1 MLKLYH
7 GQNSVCSQKARVALA
22 ELDRPYESII
32 LNLGAG
38 DQFKPDYIKLNPNAV
53 VPTIDDDGK
62 VVIESSVIIDYL
74 NDTTEGRPLMPR
86 DPYAA
91 ALIRI
96 WLIRCLEIHASVNS
110 LSFGAAYRKR
120 FMKNTR
126 EEREAIY
133 LRMPDPAKQA
143 KRRDLVE
150 NGVASHYVD
159 DAIRFFKV
167 MFADMDA
174 ALAGGKW
181 LVGNA
186 YTLADTAL
194 IAYVDRLN
202 RLRMNGF
209 WEKRHPRVGEWY
221 ARSKARPSHAMAI
234 EAFAISEEDELLA
247 SGGAESW
254 PTIEAKLNAL

>member
-38 DQFKPDYIKLNPNAV
+38 DQFKPEYLKLNPNAV

-62 VVIESSVIIDYL
+62 VVIESSIIIDYL
-74 NDTTEGRPLMPR
+74 NETTDGQPLMPR
-86 DPYAA
+86 DPYRA

-96 WLIRCLEIHASVNS
+96 WLLRCLDIHASVNS

-120 FMKNTR
+120 FLKNTR

-167 MFADMDA
+167 MFADMDT
-174 ALAGGKW
+174 ALARAQW
-181 LVGNA
+181 LDGDT
-186 YTLADTAL
+186 YSLADTAL

-202 RLRMNGF
+202 RLRFNGF
-209 WEKRHPRVGEWY
+209 WEKRHPRVGDWY
-221 ARSKARPSHAMAI
+221 ARSKARPSYVAGI
-234 EAFAISEEDELLA
+234 EDFAIPEEDQLLA
-247 SGGAESW
+247 SGGSEAW
-254 PTIEAKLNAL
+254 PIIEKKLEAM